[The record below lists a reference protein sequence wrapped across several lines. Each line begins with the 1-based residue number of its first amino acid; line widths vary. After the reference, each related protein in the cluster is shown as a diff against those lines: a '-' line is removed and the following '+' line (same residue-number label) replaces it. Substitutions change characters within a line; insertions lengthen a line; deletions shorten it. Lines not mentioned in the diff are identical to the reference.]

1 MKENYTAIIPAFN
14 AENTILELVNSLIKL
29 KKPPLEIIVI
39 DDASTDGTQ
48 SLLKE
53 IKEVKLLSLK
63 KNVGPGSA
71 RNIGA
76 QKAKTNW
83 LLFID
88 SDCSLPSNSID
99 NAFPSLDEEKTNVIG
114 IMGVF
119 DIKEENNYP
128 ISNYKNMQR
137 HFEIKAMK
145 NPPEVFSSS
154 CFTIRKKAF
163 IECGGFNDIFG
174 KTPTEDNEFFFR
186 LLKKNLF
193 IKYNTSF
200 CFFHNK
206 KMSLKQLSY
215 DDFKRAKA
223 IIFNL
228 AGLLGEKRN
237 NISQKEKFRWIIE
250 LTSGNCLTIILISLP
265 RSILILQLDHIKI
278 SLLGI
283 LIFSF
288 IITSINYKF
297 LKYSLHKGGIRML
310 INHFLLR
317 VFEMTIA
324 TTGIMVSFFDLI
336 LLWLKNIKNTTKK

>member
-1 MKENYTAIIPAFN
+1 M
-14 AENTILELVNSLIKL
+14 
-29 KKPPLEIIVI
+29 
-39 DDASTDGTQ
+39 
-48 SLLKE
+48 
-53 IKEVKLLSLK
+53 
-63 KNVGPGSA
+63 
-71 RNIGA
+71 
-76 QKAKTNW
+76 
-83 LLFID
+83 
-88 SDCSLPSNSID
+88 
-99 NAFPSLDEEKTNVIG
+99 
-114 IMGVF
+114 
-119 DIKEENNYP
+119 
-128 ISNYKNMQR
+128 
-137 HFEIKAMK
+137 
-145 NPPEVFSSS
+145 
-154 CFTIRKKAF
+154 
-163 IECGGFNDIFG
+163 
-174 KTPTEDNEFFFR
+174 
-186 LLKKNLF
+186 
-193 IKYNTSF
+193 
-200 CFFHNK
+200 FFHNK